1 MIPYNR
7 HPFIRWK
14 TILPPRKPP
23 VVTTPPRVIFPKITI
38 PPYRKPP
45 IRVILPPRK
54 PPVRI
59 TKPTRITITRRAIIP
74 PHRLPPVKVTR
85 PVRITKP
92 VKIISKP
99 VSAPSD
105 SGLIGAGVGAILSV
119 LPFLV

>member
-7 HPFIRWK
+7 HPFIRRK

-23 VVTTPPRVIFPKITI
+23 VITTPPRVTFPKITI

-59 TKPTRITITRRAIIP
+59 TKP
-74 PHRLPPVKVTR
+74 
-85 PVRITKP
+85 

-99 VSAPSD
+99 VTAPSD
-105 SGLIGAGVGAILSV
+105 SGLTGAGVGAILSV
-119 LPFLV
+119 LPFLI